1 MKIAG
6 KLLWVQGIPFY
17 FQNGTLIGW
26 VPFGKNY
33 IGVGLFCYSNSCGW
47 SAGAGAGGTPVE
59 RVPYS
64 KIVYNIH
71 YTIVHLVE
79 TKRVS
84 LAIRLQAARLIPN
97 TGLMCYGLQTIGRS
111 IKMSERVHCSVRA
124 VLSITCGQ
132 SVK

>member
-84 LAIRLQAARLIPN
+84 LAIKLQAARLIAKHWADVIWAADN
-97 TGLMCYGLQTIGRS
+97 WSLLRTTSCIMIHWFVDNKRVTG
-111 IKMSERVHCSVRA
+111 
-124 VLSITCGQ
+124 
-132 SVK
+132 